1 MGFAKEEGTG
11 LRGAERA
18 QAQVEGLRKSVI
30 AAIHPGE
37 DEGGSC
43 DDANVWNTEKELGG
57 RQKSGSV

>member
-43 DDANVWNTEKELGG
+43 EHVEHRKALGG
-57 RQKSGSV
+57 R